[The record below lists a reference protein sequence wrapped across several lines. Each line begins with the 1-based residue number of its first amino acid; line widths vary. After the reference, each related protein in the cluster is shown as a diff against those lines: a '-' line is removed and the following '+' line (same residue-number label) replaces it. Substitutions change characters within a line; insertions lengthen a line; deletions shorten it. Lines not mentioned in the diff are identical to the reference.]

1 MHGHLAVLKIIAN
14 PFRIL
19 SEEKR
24 TLHIHALSLFP
35 VLSHQ
40 GHTFRLISVV
50 LECRHLGHFSSALRL
65 LFEEIDSSHLSD
77 PLLSESR
84 HSFKVWL
91 RIFNMHQYLW
101 IHDVRE
107 SVYFLVVNVSALPL
121 SSCQVV
127 LPLCLSSFSSN
138 WHGPTAATL
147 KALAQPEIS
156 SAKRQRLML
165 NHSPQRWL
173 LSHQEGVILSVC
185 LLTPTKF
192 AYSFSQCP
200 CYPKKANKAVG
211 DRAK

>member
-1 MHGHLAVLKIIAN
+1 MHI
-14 PFRIL
+14 
-19 SEEKR
+19 
-24 TLHIHALSLFP
+24 
-35 VLSHQ
+35 
-40 GHTFRLISVV
+40 
-50 LECRHLGHFSSALRL
+50 
-65 LFEEIDSSHLSD
+65 
-77 PLLSESR
+77 
-84 HSFKVWL
+84 
-91 RIFNMHQYLW
+91 
-101 IHDVRE
+101 VRE
-107 SVYFLVVNVSALPL
+107 SVWFWVVNVSALPL

-165 NHSPQRWL
+165 NRSPQRWL

-185 LLTPTKF
+185 LLTPTKL

-211 DRAK
+211 HRAKWMPRFIQSPMSSEVNRKMGRLLYRNGGRKKHVDNFYPFIYSKYINFWNKMYFDIFS